1 MKVASKWPEGDPEV
15 EKLKRFMILSP
26 KEKLEYLE
34 ELNRFLSLAMPEKNK
49 KIWKKLKE
57 LGW

>member
-1 MKVASKWPEGDPEV
+1 MKSNKTSNNFELDEI
-15 EKLKRFMILSP
+15 KRYMQLP
-26 KEKLEYLE
+26 AKKKLEYLE

-49 KIWKKLKE
+49 KIWRKLRE